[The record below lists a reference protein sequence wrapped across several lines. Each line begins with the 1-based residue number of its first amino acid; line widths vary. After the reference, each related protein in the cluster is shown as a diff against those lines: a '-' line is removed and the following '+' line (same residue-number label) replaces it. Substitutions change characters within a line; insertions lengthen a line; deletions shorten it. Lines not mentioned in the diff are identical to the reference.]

1 MFCRPLLLLDHGP
14 AGQQAL
20 RAAIALAQ
28 GLRSRLTIVHAIDER
43 GAWIALGGG
52 QVYAEHPQL
61 RRHGEQLLAGARDQ
75 LPADLP
81 CCTQLVHGPRKS
93 GRQVLDIVTAGN
105 HDLLVAGCEC
115 RPAPGWHAFG
125 CDAHWLVHHA
135 PVPVMTVGDE
145 VAVPTPPL
153 DALEPG
159 RAAGGGEREG

>member
-1 MFCRPLLLLDHGP
+1 MFCRPLLLLDHGV

-20 RAAIALAQ
+20 RAAIALAE
-28 GLRSRLTIVHAIDER
+28 GLRTRLTIVHAIDER

-61 RRHGEQLLAGARDQ
+61 RRHGERLLAGARDG

-81 CCTQLVHGPRKS
+81 CGTQLVHGPRKA
-93 GRQVLDIVTAGN
+93 GRQILDVVAEGH
-105 HDLLVAGCEC
+105 HDLLIAGCEC

-145 VAVPTPPL
+145 A
-153 DALEPG
+153 AIPG
-159 RAAGGGEREG
+159 ADMAPRRHGEASREERRL